1 MANVYD
7 NAYVG
12 KREQYEDSLI
22 NKYLLKH
29 KILEGSVLDLGC
41 GTGKVLEFKHNI
53 TEYYG
58 IDLSKKMLKICRK
71 RHQGLNDAFRH
82 NVNLING
89 DMDNLETYPDMF
101 SPVTKHIYKKKF
113 DNVVSTYGSI
123 SYLKQPEK
131 LPKILKKVLKTNG
144 KAYLM
149 GYGVRWGFGQN
160 KTTETNG
167 ILSYRL
173 LYTPEMLKGLFQDF
187 KILEIRP
194 LSVVLDR
201 IPRILWGIESSMQT
215 KMLRQGLYLGVLLQW
230 QGKKSF

>member
-58 IDLSKKMLKICRK
+58 IDLSKKMLKICQK
-71 RHQGLNDAFRH
+71 RHQ
-82 NVNLING
+82 NVNLIKG
-89 DMDNLETYPDMF
+89 DMGNLQTY
-101 SPVTKHIYKKKF
+101 SKKKF

>member
-71 RHQGLNDAFRH
+71 RHQ
-82 NVNLING
+82 NVNLIKG
-89 DMDNLETYPDMF
+89 DMGNLQTY
-101 SPVTKHIYKKKF
+101 SKKKF

>member
-1 MANVYD
+1 MNYNDVEDYD
-7 NAYVG
+7 SLYLG

-41 GTGKVLEFKHNI
+41 GTGKVLEFEHNI

-58 IDLSKKMLKICRK
+58 IDISKKMLKICRK
-71 RHQGLNDAFRH
+71 KHQ
-82 NVNLING
+82 NVNLIKG
-89 DMDNLETYPDMF
+89 DMGNLKTYP
-101 SPVTKHIYKKKF
+101 KKKF

-123 SYLKQPEK
+123 SYLTKPEK
-131 LPKILKKVLKTNG
+131 LPKVLKKVLKTNG

-201 IPRILWGIESSMQT
+201 VPRILWGIESSMQT

>member
-41 GTGKVLEFKHNI
+41 GTGKILEFKHNI

-58 IDLSKKMLKICRK
+58 IDLSKKMLKICQK
-71 RHQGLNDAFRH
+71 RHQ
-82 NVNLING
+82 NVNLIKG
-89 DMDNLETYPDMF
+89 DMGNLQTY
-101 SPVTKHIYKKKF
+101 SKKKF